1 MVVLVGINLMA
12 GTTTSTYLNQNY
24 DLYRELVYW
33 GSSLGL
39 ICLTAL
45 WSFGQRRIPRS
56 GCQLGAAVLV
66 ASGMVGWFYNSS
78 LFSAGMATLAS
89 LSCLAT
95 LALALRALRRRGYRV
110 SRWQNIGTSRTPVF
124 QFSLRSLILLM
135 LVASLLSTFR
145 IWVGW
150 VRYPMSHELI
160 EPLMYGLF
168 LGLMP
173 AMISITA
180 IFACLSLAR
189 WYWRFGGLLAAT
201 AGSAAIVVFV
211 VTADSGWDSEFMIDV
226 FVLYAAQATFMA
238 AVLLV
243 VRRVYGLR
251 VVRVPRR
258 VARSLE

>member
-1 MVVLVGINLMA
+1 
-12 GTTTSTYLNQNY
+12 
-24 DLYRELVYW
+24 
-33 GSSLGL
+33 
-39 ICLTAL
+39 
-45 WSFGQRRIPRS
+45 
-56 GCQLGAAVLV
+56 
-66 ASGMVGWFYNSS
+66 
-78 LFSAGMATLAS
+78 
-89 LSCLAT
+89 
-95 LALALRALRRRGYRV
+95 
-110 SRWQNIGTSRTPVF
+110 
-124 QFSLRSLILLM
+124 
-135 LVASLLSTFR
+135 
-145 IWVGW
+145 
-150 VRYPMSHELI
+150 
-160 EPLMYGLF
+160 MYGLF

-243 VRRVYGLR
+243 VRHVYGLR
-251 VVRVPRR
+251 LVRVPRK